1 MKQQKMGPLLVV
13 KYIVLILFFIACLYP
28 LVWLVINSF
37 KTNEDLFANTWG
49 LPIKWTLEN
58 YKHAIVDGNIGRYF
72 LNSIFVSVISV
83 ALTLI
88 LCIMAAYGVTRLKWK
103 RSKLVMGIFLLGMM
117 IPAYGS
123 IIPMYNIF
131 NKIGIL
137 NSYIAVII
145 PHVTFALPMGIFIM
159 TGFFAGLP
167 VELEEASIIDGC
179 ALMTSFRKV
188 IIPVA
193 IPGIVTVAVISFINI
208 WNDLLF
214 SQIFLTDQDKMP
226 LTIGLTQFQGIY
238 STDYV
243 GMIAAIVVTVVP
255 VIIVYIILH
264 EKIIDGMI
272 SGAVK
277 G

>member
-13 KYIVLILFFIACLYP
+13 KYIVMILFFIACLYP